1 MKKNLTLILSVILI
15 CAMILTGCSSDQT
28 PESTAAATTASVT
41 AAPESAQAQPLSLK
55 GWVMTANTWSSPN
68 GATINISASTNYY
81 EEGQKADF
89 VVRLEGEE
97 VASVP
102 CKWDSISYTAS
113 VDLNAANGYC
123 YYVVLTA
130 ADGTASE
137 VAVNTPDAP
146 TDETLIDLEA
156 SLESYCSITVEE
168 SIVENNKLTLTS
180 GQVQVKTPRI
190 TSEEGAITC
199 QEAVLILSLQGEEL
213 TRKTVTL
220 TQTDSADLSEAVLE
234 NIVFDFPTLEN
245 DQTVD
250 LTLSAT
256 LTNGQTLTAF
266 GGNWFYSEEGPL
278 PVVG

>member
-1 MKKNLTLILSVILI
+1 MKKNLALILSVILI
-15 CAMILTGCSSDQT
+15 CAMILTGCNSDET
-28 PESTAAATTASVT
+28 PKSTTAATTASGT
-41 AAPESAQAQPLSLK
+41 AAPENAPAQPLALTEWSMD
-55 GWVMTANTWSSPN
+55 VSTWSSPN
-68 GATINISASTNYY
+68 GATVHITATPNSYAD
-81 EEGQKADF
+81 GQKAEF
-89 VVRLEGEE
+89 VVRLENDDITTI
-97 VASVP
+97 P
-102 CKWDSISYTAS
+102 CEWNGSSYTAS
-113 VDLNAANGYC
+113 ADLNAANGYC

-156 SLESYCSITVEE
+156 SLEAYCSITVEE

-180 GQVQVKTPRI
+180 GQVQVKTPRLI
-190 TSEEGAITC
+190 SEEGAITC

-220 TQTDSADLSEAVLE
+220 TQTDSSDLYEAVLE
-234 NIVFDFPTLEN
+234 DIVFDFPTLEN

-266 GGNWFYSEEGPL
+266 GGNWFYSEEGLL